1 MLPKKLC
8 GKDAF
13 IIVLAEKHADHGE
26 SFDAAEVEKDL
37 EGVQVF
43 PGVVVVVLLVVLSTL
58 SA

>member
-1 MLPKKLC
+1 MCCQKKLC
-8 GKDAF
+8 GKDTF

-43 PGVVVVVLLVVLSTL
+43 PGVVVVVVLSTL